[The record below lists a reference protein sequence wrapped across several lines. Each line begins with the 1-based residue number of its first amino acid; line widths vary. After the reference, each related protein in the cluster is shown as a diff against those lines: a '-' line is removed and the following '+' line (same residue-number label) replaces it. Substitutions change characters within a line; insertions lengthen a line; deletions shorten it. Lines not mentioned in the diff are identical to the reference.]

1 MNVHRRR
8 LEDIS
13 NERVIEIFVNKK
25 GRRFELDSKSGCNMF
40 YLLFAQLSIKNYF
53 IHKARKWVG
62 KYDLDYHM
70 DNLKE
75 LYTSISTL
83 AQKLVLTFL
92 NNKFILKK
100 SEFNPVRAKNPQ
112 TFSAKKP

>member
-8 LEDIS
+8 LEEIS

-70 DNLKE
+70 DNLKHVYFS
-75 LYTSISTL
+75 L
-83 AQKLVLTFL
+83 
-92 NNKFILKK
+92 KFCKK
-100 SEFNPVRAKNPQ
+100 IEKCFKRGVQ
-112 TFSAKKP
+112 LEIYF